1 MNDAKPILG
10 EDTIFGRL
18 YYQDADYDALRA
30 ELAELLDRLDVMT
43 QCADN
48 YSRMFEES
56 AEECEH
62 LKACQE
68 NAMLHMTGLVAE
80 RDTLRQQL
88 AERDATIARLEAGI
102 PRIQEQSHRMRQQRD
117 RLAGLLQKAR
127 WYVASAR
134 YSDNDEGDFAAR
146 RQEEALSEIDAALA
160 EVNK

>member
-56 AEECEH
+56 SE
-62 LKACQE
+62 Q
-68 NAMLHMTGLVAE
+68 
-80 RDTLRQQL
+80 RDTAIAQL
-88 AERDATIARLEAGI
+88 AAIQGGMGDEPLVVATAILG
-102 PRIQEQSHRMRQQRD
+102 
-117 RLAGLLQKAR
+117 GLLQGG
-127 WYVASAR
+127 R
-134 YSDNDEGDFAAR
+134 YLR
-146 RQEEALSEIDAALA
+146 
-160 EVNK
+160 